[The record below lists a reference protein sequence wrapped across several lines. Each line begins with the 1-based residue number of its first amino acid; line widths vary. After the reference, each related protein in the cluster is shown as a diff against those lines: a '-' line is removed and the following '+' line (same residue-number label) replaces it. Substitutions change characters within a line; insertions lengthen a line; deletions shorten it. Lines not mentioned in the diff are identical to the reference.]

1 MLANQHAVSYRQSMM
16 TEREVISTHYG
27 GSVSHTLLQED
38 LSPSGG
44 HQIGFWQRC
53 FCVALF
59 SGNQPTSFYDM
70 DDTKHHGTF
79 VRLLRRTTVLM
90 KDEKT

>member
-1 MLANQHAVSYRQSMM
+1 M
-16 TEREVISTHYG
+16 
-27 GSVSHTLLQED
+27 
-38 LSPSGG
+38 
-44 HQIGFWQRC
+44 
-53 FCVALF
+53 ALF